1 MTAFEENE
9 MNRKRLLLELFL
21 YAILTIVG
29 LTLFFSRTPVRIIPI
44 MSPIQISQPT
54 SEPEGGISR
63 GAIFDRQ
70 SEYWAA

>member
-1 MTAFEENE
+1 

-29 LTLFFSRTPVRIIPI
+29 LTLFFSRAPVRITPI
-44 MSPIQISQPT
+44 KAPIQFIQPA

-63 GAIFDRQ
+63 GTIFDQQ
-70 SEYWAA
+70 SEYRAA